1 MPDYVKFKLNLIW
14 LGFMRP
20 SKSVV
25 KYIFKYTKGAL
36 QTLQNVTTLSIIEF
50 YFCNEDV
57 FQLTGITSF

>member
-1 MPDYVKFKLNLIW
+1 
-14 LGFMRP
+14 MRP

-25 KYIFKYTKGAL
+25 KYIFKYTKGTL
-36 QTLQNVTTLSIIEF
+36 QTLQNFTTLSIIEF

>member
-1 MPDYVKFKLNLIW
+1 
-14 LGFMRP
+14 MRP

-25 KYIFKYTKGAL
+25 KYIFKYTKGIL